1 MSLFTMIILEELLN
15 LKKECNTYKKNTKE
29 YFECVKLKKVSSL
42 LLEELEND
50 NQEAFK
56 HFLQLQDSQKFQQY
70 LQTLEYFH
78 TLINTNI
85 DNYITPVEQ
94 EQILKDVFF
103 NNAGNGEN
111 NIDGFT
117 PLE

>member
-1 MSLFTMIILEELLN
+1 MSLFTMIIFEDLLN
-15 LKKECNTYKKNTKE
+15 LKKECNTYKKETKE
-29 YFECVKLKKVSSL
+29 YYQCLKLKKVSSL
-42 LLEELEND
+42 LLEQLESD
-50 NQEAFK
+50 NKEAFK

-85 DNYITPVEQ
+85 DNYIAPVEQ

-103 NNAGNGEN
+103 KNAGNNEN
-111 NIDGFT
+111 NINGFT
-117 PLE
+117 PIE